1 MCGRASQSSPGPS
14 TTGFVCH
21 TVTRLSN
28 DGAATAYVR
37 WTVDGGGMPEWSP
50 NGSTIFRV
58 TAEEFTIPPGAQI
71 DVDLYPTMTADQWS
85 NVTGAATVI
94 WKVEVRGQSLPRVVD
109 TTCITWRIDHPTVDD
124 ARRRTR
130 LGGRS
135 ASLVLGERLGA
146 LLRSTLTQQT
156 TITAP
161 VESDTS
167 QTSGSRRSGTL
178 RRGSGSG
185 GYIVLT
191 TWTRRR

>member
-1 MCGRASQSSPGPS
+1 MLLDASNPRLAMSVGNVGWAPMKRNVLGQLASPPQREWIECAPGEPIQPRA
-14 TTGFVCH
+14 FDDRFACH

-94 WKVEVRGQSLPRVVD
+94 WKVDGSWPEPARVVD
-109 TTCITWRIDHPTVDD
+109 TTCITWRIDHPAVDD
-124 ARRRTR
+124 ARRQLASGRTIR
-130 LGGRS
+130 LAR
-135 ASLVLGERLGA
+135 AR
-146 LLRSTLTQQT
+146 
-156 TITAP
+156 
-161 VESDTS
+161 
-167 QTSGSRRSGTL
+167 
-178 RRGSGSG
+178 
-185 GYIVLT
+185 
-191 TWTRRR
+191 